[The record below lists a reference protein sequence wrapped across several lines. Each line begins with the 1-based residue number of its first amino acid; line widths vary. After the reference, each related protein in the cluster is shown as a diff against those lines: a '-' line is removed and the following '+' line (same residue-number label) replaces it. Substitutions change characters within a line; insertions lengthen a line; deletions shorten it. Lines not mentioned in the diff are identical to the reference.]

1 MACCSSDHYTPLKI
15 VEIFF
20 QEAAEAAKESTFV
33 EISVRGEVEVVTIH
47 KREHALLRNL
57 LIQQEQSPAGKLRVT
72 ILFPV
77 TCYYISYSQNS
88 PWLCS
93 SLLNERLPTATD
105 LSRLSHQGSKRLA
118 KCH

>member
-15 VEIFF
+15 VEAFF
-20 QEAAEAAKESTFV
+20 QEAAEAAKESKFV
-33 EISVRGEVEVVTIH
+33 EISVPEEVKVVNIH
-47 KREHALLRNL
+47 KREHALLRDL
-57 LIQQEQSPAGKLRVT
+57 LIRQEQSPAGKLRVT

-93 SLLNERLPTATD
+93 SLFKGAVISLHA
-105 LSRLSHQGSKRLA
+105 LA
-118 KCH
+118 LTTVK